1 MCGINGILAN
11 DQKTV
16 EAMNETTRHRGPDQ
30 TGVRAFSG
38 VTIGNNRLA
47 IIDLSPLGTQPL
59 STPDGRYTIVFNGEI
74 YNYRELRRELEA
86 LGEHFVGNSDTEVL
100 LHGFARYGKDVTS
113 RLRGMW
119 GFAVYDAISQT
130 VTLSRDPFGIK
141 PLYVYDDGKTTA
153 FSSEIRGLLSI
164 PTVSRA
170 INPRAVSD
178 ILEIGYI
185 VAPST
190 ILTHARAVLPG
201 ETIVF
206 DLSTKTHTSEVMKLD
221 APTRDAPSVDELEWV
236 LRDSIKHHIIADVP
250 VGLFFSGG
258 IDSSILAQ
266 GLSSLGVPMTG
277 YHISIGGKSDT
288 TYAKAIAEIFH
299 IPMKERVVDPASVAS
314 LFEGVFEKM
323 DQPLAD
329 SSLLPTL
336 LVSELAKGEVKVV
349 LSGEGGDE
357 LFAGYARARR
367 LAGLQGDISRL
378 GHSSPLRRLLQKG
391 LETLP
396 LSGGLFRHTQS
407 ALRRVDALAND
418 PLGLYVGEMGLFG
431 GAGADGEFR
440 TRASQRLS
448 AREIVDGPLALDRHL
463 YLPDDLLLKIDTAT
477 MAHSIEGRVPFLD
490 KEVFHLVGG
499 APLSWKEEAGVSKAP
514 LRRLLKKNVPAEII
528 DRPKQGFSLPVSH
541 YLSHEGKERV
551 EEAMHWYL
559 DTYGERQPLFARTF
573 RTLLK
578 EGTTSNLFSTLSYSL
593 YGLVV
598 LHAFVRTHRLTV

>member
-1 MCGINGILAN
+1 
-11 DQKTV
+11 
-16 EAMNETTRHRGPDQ
+16 
-30 TGVRAFSG
+30 
-38 VTIGNNRLA
+38 
-47 IIDLSPLGTQPL
+47 
-59 STPDGRYTIVFNGEI
+59 
-74 YNYRELRRELEA
+74 
-86 LGEHFVGNSDTEVL
+86 
-100 LHGFARYGKDVTS
+100 
-113 RLRGMW
+113 MW
-119 GFAVYDAISQT
+119 GFAVYDSMGQT
-130 VTLSRDPFGIK
+130 LTLSRDPFGIK
-141 PLYVYDDGKTTA
+141 PLYLYDDGTTIA

-164 PTVSRA
+164 PTISRA
-170 INPRAVSD
+170 IDPRAVSD
-178 ILEIGYI
+178 ILELGYI
-185 VAPST
+185 VAPTT
-190 ILTHARAVLPG
+190 ILAHARAVFPG

-206 DLSTKTHTSEVMKLD
+206 DLSTKTQKSEVMKLD
-221 APTRDAPSVDELEWV
+221 APRRDAPSDDELAGV

-288 TYAKAIAEIFH
+288 AYAKAIADIFH

-314 LFEGVFEKM
+314 LFESVFTRM

-367 LAGLQGDISRL
+367 LAGLHGDITRL
-378 GHSSPLRRLLQKG
+378 GSSSVLRRILQKG

-396 LSGGLFRHTQS
+396 PSGPLFRYTQS
-407 ALRRVDALAND
+407 TLRRFDAYAND
-418 PLGLYVGEMGLFG
+418 PLGLYVGEVGLFG
-431 GAGADGEFR
+431 GVGADTEFR

-448 AREIVDGPLALDRHL
+448 LREMTDGPLALDRHF

-490 KEVFHLVGG
+490 KEVFRIVGG

-541 YLSHEGKERV
+541 YLSHEGKGRV

-559 DTYGERQPLFARTF
+559 DTYGETHSLFAHTF
-573 RTLLK
+573 RALVK
-578 EGTTSNLFSTLSYSL
+578 EGTTSSLFSALSYSL